1 MIGTLIITHG
11 GLAREFLAAAREI
24 AGELDQFEAIS
35 LEWSDGFEEAAAKV
49 TPALARLDTG
59 EGVLIL
65 ADTFGGTPC
74 NVAMRF
80 AKPGRIEVVS
90 GVNLPMVMRLAC
102 AGSRG
107 SGGDLGEIAHW
118 LQDKGRKSICIGSD
132 LAADKRAANGRPGEP
147 AAADEVEA
155 TTRAERE

>member
-24 AGELDQFEAIS
+24 AGELAQFEAIS

-80 AKPGRIEVVS
+80 AEPGRIEVVS

-102 AGSRG
+102 AGRR

-132 LAADKRAANGRPGEP
+132 LAVDKRAANGGPGEP
-147 AAADEVEA
+147 AATAEA
-155 TTRAERE
+155 EAATKVDCE